1 MSLNHLDPNPVG
13 APCVMVIF
21 GASGDLTKRK
31 LIPALCNLA
40 SDGLLSKQ
48 FAIVG
53 FAANDYTTETFRKML
68 TDEIPKYSSFAH
80 RSETLELVHRTHL
93 LRKRRFSTIPRHTS
107 ASRNKSRKPIKST
120 TLSAINFSISP
131 WPPDFSRPSPNS
143 LGEAGLTKEEDGHWA
158 RVIVEKPFGHDL
170 ESAKQLNQDLKQVL
184 TENQIYRIDHYLGK
198 RNRSES
204 DGLPFLQ

>member
-1 MSLNHLDPNPVG
+1 GAISSAGSLRKSRRNSILSLSSNRKSKGRAFMSLNHLDPNPVG

-31 LIPALCNLA
+31 LIPALCNLG

-68 TDEIPKYSSFAH
+68 TDEIPKYSSSPIDQKLWSWLTERIYYVKGDFQDAQAYQRLKEQIEDAGKKH
-80 RSETLELVHRTHL
+80 DTLGNKFFYLAVAP
-93 LRKRRFSTIPRHTS
+93 RFFS
-107 ASRNKSRKPIKST
+107 PIVKQ
-120 TLSAINFSISP
+120 
-131 WPPDFSRPSPNS
+131 
-143 LGEAGLTKEEDGHWA
+143 LGEAGLTKEENGHWA

-170 ESAKQLNQDLKQVL
+170 QSARQL
-184 TENQIYRIDHYLGK
+184 
-198 RNRSES
+198 
-204 DGLPFLQ
+204 

>member
-53 FAANDYTTETFRKML
+53 FAGPSL
-68 TDEIPKYSSFAH
+68 T
-80 RSETLELVHRTHL
+80 LVHYAAQARDGVAFAPARAGTELRPQLVFGANFAVGSSPRLALVPELTLALGESHYDLERGLDLLARASDLALEQRDRRQVHGLRQL
-93 LRKRRFSTIPRHTS
+93 LRAHFVEPRFERQIP
-107 ASRNKSRKPIKST
+107 
-120 TLSAINFSISP
+120 
-131 WPPDFSRPSPNS
+131 
-143 LGEAGLTKEEDGHWA
+143 
-158 RVIVEKPFGHDL
+158 
-170 ESAKQLNQDLKQVL
+170 Q
-184 TENQIYRIDHYLGK
+184 
-198 RNRSES
+198 
-204 DGLPFLQ
+204 

>member
-53 FAANDYTTETFRKML
+53 FAANDFTTETFRKML
-68 TDEIPKYSSFAH
+68 TDEIPKYSG
-80 RSETLELVHRTHL
+80 T
-93 LRKRRFSTIPRHTS
+93 
-107 ASRNKSRKPIKST
+107 PI
-120 TLSAINFSISP
+120 
-131 WPPDFSRPSPNS
+131 D
-143 LGEAGLTKEEDGHWA
+143 
-158 RVIVEKPFGHDL
+158 
-170 ESAKQLNQDLKQVL
+170 
-184 TENQIYRIDHYLGK
+184 
-198 RNRSES
+198 
-204 DGLPFLQ
+204 

>member
-1 MSLNHLDPNPVG
+1 MSVNHLDPNPVG

-68 TDEIPKYSSFAH
+68 TDEIPKYSASPIDQKLWNWFTERIYYVKADFNDPH
-80 RSETLELVHRTHL
+80 AYQMLREQIEEADKRHGTLGNKFCQTPGRSGTHQGRRRPLGPRDRGKTLR
-93 LRKRRFSTIPRHTS
+93 PR
-107 ASRNKSRKPIKST
+107 P
-120 TLSAINFSISP
+120 
-131 WPPDFSRPSPNS
+131 
-143 LGEAGLTKEEDGHWA
+143 
-158 RVIVEKPFGHDL
+158 
-170 ESAKQLNQDLKQVL
+170 
-184 TENQIYRIDHYLGK
+184 
-198 RNRSES
+198 
-204 DGLPFLQ
+204 